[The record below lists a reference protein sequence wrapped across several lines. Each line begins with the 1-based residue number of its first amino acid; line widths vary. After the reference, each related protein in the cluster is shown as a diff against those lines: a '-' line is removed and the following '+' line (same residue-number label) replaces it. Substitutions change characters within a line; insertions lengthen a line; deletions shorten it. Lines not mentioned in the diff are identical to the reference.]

1 MLHYASMSP
10 TPSLEIKK
18 TGLNQVSKDAI
29 TLRDEQ
35 KPIAGITL
43 DKSQQGTGLYKVK
56 AGESLFGIART
67 HNLTVEKL
75 KSMNNL
81 KSNNIT
87 PGQLLAVMVPQSAE
101 IVLVPSTS
109 EIKSTASDATSVTSV
124 TPEKKSE
131 KPAVIKSGT
140 IIHLVKKG
148 DTLYSLSRQYGC
160 KVAEI
165 KDWNRNL
172 DENLRIGD
180 KIKINQ

>member
-1 MLHYASMSP
+1 
-10 TPSLEIKK
+10 
-18 TGLNQVSKDAI
+18 
-29 TLRDEQ
+29 
-35 KPIAGITL
+35 
-43 DKSQQGTGLYKVK
+43 
-56 AGESLFGIART
+56 
-67 HNLTVEKL
+67 
-75 KSMNNL
+75 
-81 KSNNIT
+81 
-87 PGQLLAVMVPQSAE
+87 MVPQSAE

-109 EIKSTASDATSVTSV
+109 EIKSTASVATSATSV

-131 KPAVIKSGT
+131 NPAVTKSGT

-172 DENLRIGD
+172 DEKLRIGD